1 MMRKAGWDG
10 GSSSGGVA
18 RRFLRAGR
26 DRSDGVG
33 SGQARQPWEEVS
45 DFRTIRYT
53 GLKASAT
60 YTEWREW
67 RSWVEE
73 NHGRVL
79 R

>member
-1 MMRKAGWDG
+1 MRKAGWDG
-10 GSSSGGVA
+10 GSNSGGVA

-26 DRSDGVG
+26 DRSDGAG
-33 SGQARQPWEEVS
+33 SGHARQPWEEVS

-60 YTEWREW
+60 YAEWREW
-67 RSWVEE
+67 RRWVEE